1 MENVL
6 ENQNFTGLSL
16 SYQEFDALY
25 MATLTRI
32 ERINSLIKGWE
43 SFPSDDSENLIT
55 KYSEEKLMLQK
66 LGEKLLSFNKI

>member
-1 MENVL
+1 MENLL
-6 ENQNFTGLSL
+6 ESQNFTELSL
-16 SYQEFDALY
+16 NYQEFDALY

-32 ERINSLIKGWE
+32 ERINSLIETWE
-43 SFPSDDSENLIT
+43 SFPSDDSDALKT